1 MPGTLG
7 AFLADT
13 DARGFESIMSKK
25 WMLCLSCY
33 DISLVVEVLFYEGNI
48 TAIKG
53 KVGGWV
59 YFTATEDAKQYS
71 ANYGDRCGGANGD
84 T

>member
-1 MPGTLG
+1 
-7 AFLADT
+7 
-13 DARGFESIMSKK
+13 MSKK

-53 KVGGWV
+53 EVGGGV
-59 YFTATEDAKQYS
+59 YFTATEDAKQ
-71 ANYGDRCGGANGD
+71 
-84 T
+84 

>member
-1 MPGTLG
+1 
-7 AFLADT
+7 
-13 DARGFESIMSKK
+13 MSKK

-53 KVGGWV
+53 KVGGGV
-59 YFTATEDAKQYS
+59 YFTATEDAKQ
-71 ANYGDRCGGANGD
+71 
-84 T
+84 